1 MAHHKHENFTDRLR
15 TVVGQQNV
23 LTRANQLRYYS
34 TGFRFGS
41 GTCFAVVKPSTH
53 FELWQVLELCV
64 EHDKI
69 ILMQAAKTGLN
80 GGSTPF
86 GSDYDRDIV
95 IISTLKL
102 DDLVLINNGLQVIA
116 HAGATLNALEK
127 KLAPHNRGPHSVI
140 GSSCIGASVVG
151 GVCNNSGGNL
161 VNRGPAYTEL
171 SLFAQLDQNGK
182 LNLVNHLGIELGSSP
197 EEILTNLQCGNFDKN
212 PGDADGFLASDSD
225 YQQRVRDIQQETPAR
240 YNADA
245 RRLYESSG
253 CAGKL
258 AVFAV
263 RLDTFP
269 NPQREQVFYI
279 GTSNP
284 GTLNTIRQR
293 ILTEFQDLPEMV
305 EYMHRSY
312 FEGSERYSKD
322 VFLIVK
328 YLGTAVL
335 PRFFRWK
342 AIAETYLKKI
352 PFFPE
357 KLLDHCMQFIAN
369 LLPGHLPEKF
379 IKYRDKY
386 EHHLIIKA
394 VDESIEP
401 TEKLLDSVFA
411 DSEEGEF
418 FLCSKK
424 EGESALLHRFVAG
437 NAYSRYTA
445 LHQESIGGVL
455 TLDVALPRNF
465 PDWTKIYPSE
475 IMDKILIPFQLAH
488 FLCMVFHHDFIVKK
502 GVDPEELKTEM
513 LTALDGIG
521 AKYPAEHNVGHLYHA
536 EPDLYH
542 HYVECDPSNS
552 FNPGIGK
559 TSRYKFYS

>member
-1 MAHHKHENFTDRLR
+1 VAHHQHAIFLDQLR
-15 TVVGQQNV
+15 NVVGQQGV
-23 LTRANQLRYYS
+23 LTRPNQLRYYS

-41 GTCFAVVKPSTH
+41 GSCFAVIKPSTLY
-53 FELWQVLELCV
+53 ELWQALKLCV

-69 ILMQAAKTGLN
+69 IMMQAAKTGLN

-102 DDLVLINNGLQVIA
+102 DDLSLINKGHQVIA

-127 KLAPHNRGPHSVI
+127 KLAPINRGPHSVI
-140 GSSCIGASVVG
+140 GSSCIGASIVG

-171 SLFAQLDQNGK
+171 SLFAQLDQNGN
-182 LNLVNHLGIELGSSP
+182 LNLVNHLGIELGNSP
-197 EEILTNLQCGNFDKN
+197 EEILTNLQEGHFDKN
-212 PGDADGFLASDSD
+212 PGNVNGQLASDSD
-225 YQQRVRDIQQETPAR
+225 YQQRVRDIQQQTPAR
-240 YNADA
+240 YNADR

-269 NPQREQVFYI
+269 NPHREQVFYI
-279 GTSNP
+279 GTNKP
-284 GTLNTIRQR
+284 ATLNTIRQR
-293 ILTEFQDLPEMV
+293 ILTEFNELPEMV

-312 FEGSERYSKD
+312 FEGSEKYSKD

-335 PRFFRWK
+335 PKFFRWK
-342 AIAETYLKKI
+342 GIAETYLKKI
-352 PFFPE
+352 PLFPE
-357 KLLDHCMQFIAN
+357 KLLDHFMQFIAN
-369 LLPGHLPEKF
+369 LLPRHLPDRLIE
-379 IKYRDKY
+379 YRDRY
-386 EHHLIIKA
+386 EHQLIIKA
-394 VDESIEP
+394 VDGSIES
-401 TEKLLDSVFA
+401 TEKLLDSIFA
-411 DSEEGEF
+411 NSEEGEF
-418 FLCSKK
+418 FLCNKK

-445 LHQESIGGVL
+445 LHTESIGGVL

-465 PDWTKIYPSE
+465 SHWNQIYSSG

-502 GVDPEELKTEM
+502 GVDPEELKAEM
-513 LTALDGIG
+513 LEALDNIG

-536 EPDLYH
+536 EPDLYQ
-542 HYVECDPSNS
+542 HYVECDPGNS

-559 TSRYKFYS
+559 TSKNKFYR